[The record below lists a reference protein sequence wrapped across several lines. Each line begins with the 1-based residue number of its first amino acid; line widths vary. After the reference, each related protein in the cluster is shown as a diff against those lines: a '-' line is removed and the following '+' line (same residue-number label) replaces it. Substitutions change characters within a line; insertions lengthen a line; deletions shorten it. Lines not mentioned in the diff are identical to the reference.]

1 MRVQINKVV
10 NEKGDITQIPQK
22 YKGSYEATIKLYTKN
37 IVYVYTHTQC
47 NTTQ

>member
-1 MRVQINKVV
+1 MNKVV

-22 YKGSYEATIKLYTKN
+22 YKRSYEATIKLYTKN
-37 IVYVYTHTQC
+37 TVCIYTHTQC